1 VQGLR
6 RFEDFA
12 VRDEVETRTA
22 TWWALVALALTAVLV
37 VVLGFLYLRPPGR
50 SELRALMNESGG
62 IISGTEVRIAGIPVG
77 NVTKVRL
84 VDDKVEATLE
94 VKTDVPIGDQTS
106 MDVRM
111 LTIVGGAFV
120 ALHPAGS
127 GRLGTDPIPPDRI
140 TVPYSLSEV
149 MDSAAKTATEI
160 DATAMRRVA
169 VTTGDMLKSK
179 PGAVRSIL
187 SDVEKL
193 TATLDQQQRQVSR
206 VAALG
211 AEYTTQ
217 LAAQQKTLEE
227 MIRRIR
233 AVLPVMIGY
242 KDRGILTYDA
252 LGEMVLYVGDILG
265 EPYEKRFKKPL
276 HELVNSASGVQETV
290 KRMGLAIDQL
300 KSMVNRMSAAAHP
313 NGINLDFGAQVIDDS
328 VICIPIAG
336 RTC

>member
-1 VQGLR
+1 M
-6 RFEDFA
+6 
-12 VRDEVETRTA
+12 T
-22 TWWALVALALTAVLV
+22 
-37 VVLGFLYLRPPGR
+37 
-50 SELRALMNESGG
+50 
-62 IISGTEVRIAGIPVG
+62 
-77 NVTKVRL
+77 
-84 VDDKVEATLE
+84 KVEATLE

-217 LAAQQKTLEE
+217 LAAQQKDA
-227 MIRRIR
+227 RRDDPPDPR
-233 AVLPVMIGY
+233 GAASH
-242 KDRGILTYDA
+242 DRVQGPRNPHLRRPSARWCCTSA
-252 LGEMVLYVGDILG
+252 TSSG
-265 EPYEKRFKKPL
+265 EPYEKRFRSRCTSSSTP
-276 HELVNSASGVQETV
+276 ASGVRETV

-313 NGINLDFGAQVIDDS
+313 NGINLDSAPRS
-328 VICIPIAG
+328 STT
-336 RTC
+336 R